1 MAPMRAFSI
10 LQKWPK
16 IAKMTPDD
24 LLTLI
29 MVSSEPPGKTEQNT
43 ILVF

>member
-1 MAPMRAFSI
+1 MRAFSI
-10 LQKWPK
+10 LQKWSR

-29 MVSSEPPGKTEQNT
+29 MVLSEPLGKTEQKT
-43 ILVF
+43 LLVF